1 MKNLIK
7 YAGLTIMVLITMIV
21 VMDINGVTTRQTEIE
36 EGLTSSM
43 YSTLKGTNVYKM
55 YDISDE
61 EMSAELLRNLAEN
74 VNTDSTL
81 DVYVNG
87 ASNKGVLDVT
97 LQASYNHLN
106 GQADDIFARKTLIY
120 DSVPVE

>member
-7 YAGLTIMVLITMIV
+7 YAGFTIMALITIIV
-21 VMDINGVTTRQTEIE
+21 VMDINGVTTRHTEIE

-55 YDISDE
+55 YAISDN
-61 EMSAELLRNLAEN
+61 EMSAEFLRNLAEN
-74 VNTDSTL
+74 INTDSTL
-81 DVYVNG
+81 DVYING

-106 GQADDIFARKTLIY
+106 GQADDIITRKTLIY
-120 DSVPVE
+120 DRIPVE

>member
-7 YAGLTIMVLITMIV
+7 YAGITIIALITLLV
-21 VMDINGVTTRQTEIE
+21 VMDINSVTTRQIEIE

-43 YSTLKGTNVYKM
+43 YSTLKGTNIYKM
-55 YDISDE
+55 YDISDD

-74 VNTDSTL
+74 INTDSTL

-87 ASNKGVLDVT
+87 ASNKGILDIT
-97 LQASYNHLN
+97 LQSTYDHFN
-106 GQADDIFARKTLIY
+106 GQTGLLTTRKTLIY